1 MCFSLDSGSWA
12 VPPLPLLKFHQ
23 DLQYLR
29 QPAKTPGEKSG
40 KIYIILLCIYIY
52 VHEYVHIYDM
62 CDVLQ
67 FIPGVPG
74 SHKHLRRLPNLAP
87 NHAGPLVE
95 AGKLSNV
102 IMSSQSAQWAN
113 TGGRPS
119 YEITAHCCI

>member
-1 MCFSLDSGSWA
+1 
-12 VPPLPLLKFHQ
+12 
-23 DLQYLR
+23 
-29 QPAKTPGEKSG
+29 
-40 KIYIILLCIYIY
+40 
-52 VHEYVHIYDM
+52 M

-102 IMSSQSAQWAN
+102 IMSSHSAQWAN
-113 TGGRPS
+113 TGVRPS
-119 YEITAHCCI
+119 YEILLIVAFEENEDLKEMFNIGQQHLK